1 MARVLGGGA
10 NSARF
15 EEELFCDKTGNAP
28 SGGIMA
34 SCSGPPKRL
43 LHVLRFMYI
52 SHKWEGRRPNRHTHA
67 RALSLSLSLS
77 VSVDGQ
83 AVR

>member
-1 MARVLGGGA
+1 MARVLGEAGGA
-10 NSARF
+10 NRTRF
-15 EEELFCDKTGNAP
+15 DEELFCDKTGNAP
-28 SGGIMA
+28 AGGIMA

-43 LHVLRFMYI
+43 LYVLGFMYI

-67 RALSLSLSLS
+67 RALFLFLS